1 MSSSEVRKYEGMFLV
16 DSTLANSNWDA
27 TEQAVQTILSRADA
41 EVISMKKW
49 DDRRL
54 CYPVAKA
61 VRGTYILTYFNA
73 DPSKITGIERDVQI
87 SEDVLRVLILKGD
100 IIPQDIVDRPTP
112 LESGTGHSEEDEMPE
127 DADGNNGDDSD
138 DDDIDEELE
147 NVPSI
152 DEIDD

>member
-16 DSTLANSNWDA
+16 DSALANGNWDA
-27 TEQAVQTILSRADA
+27 TVEAVQTILSRADA
-41 EVISMKKW
+41 EVISLKKW

-73 DPSKITGIERDVQI
+73 DPLKITGIERDVQI

-100 IIPQDIVDRPTP
+100 IIPQDILDSPTP
-112 LESGTGHSEEDEMPE
+112 LECGASHAEDSAE
-127 DADGNNGDDSD
+127 DADEAKPVD
-138 DDDIDEELE
+138 DDDIEEVIK
-147 NVPSI
+147 NAPSI